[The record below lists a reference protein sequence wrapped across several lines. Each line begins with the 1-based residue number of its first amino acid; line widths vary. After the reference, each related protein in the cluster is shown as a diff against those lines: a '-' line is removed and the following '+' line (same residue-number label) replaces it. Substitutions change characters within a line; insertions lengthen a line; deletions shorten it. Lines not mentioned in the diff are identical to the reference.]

1 MAGSVG
7 KGISNLFGQSENIK
21 KGDKIQNAAGKISN
35 PEKQTIK
42 ANDFTIQTNPAD
54 TLVMAGGT
62 QFGKETNDLLTS
74 ILNAVQSGGDVYI
87 DGSKAGEALVMGTY
101 KAS

>member
-1 MAGSVG
+1 MAISAG
-7 KGISNLFGQSENIK
+7 KGLSNLFADSDQIK

-35 PEKQTIK
+35 PDKQTIK

-62 QFGKETNDLLTS
+62 QFGKETNDILS
-74 ILNAVQSGGDVYI
+74 KILNAVQSGGDVYI
-87 DGSKAGEALVMGTY
+87 DGNKAGEALVMGT
-101 KAS
+101 